1 MKLNKKSIFA
11 LLLAL
16 CLVFTC
22 IPAFAAT
29 VEVEREGV
37 DIPAEGVA
45 LNLSRGGMQN
55 NAIRFIFEYLSDD
68 VQRAVYDNG
77 VEVTINMKDGTAE
90 ITGLDAEPICVS
102 SADYG
107 L

>member
-1 MKLNKKSIFA
+1 MTSH
-11 LLLAL
+11 
-16 CLVFTC
+16 
-22 IPAFAAT
+22 
-29 VEVEREGV
+29 
-37 DIPAEGVA
+37 
-45 LNLSRGGMQN
+45 
-55 NAIRFIFEYLSDD
+55 EYLSDD

-77 VEVTINMKDGTAE
+77 VAVTINMKDGTAE